1 LRRRGKRMNLEPEDK
16 AGQISDKH
24 RLAAIVFAD
33 IVGST
38 ATMERDEKLALQ
50 NLQRMREAAYPLVEK
65 HEGKLIKELGD
76 GFLAVFNSA
85 IKATT
90 CSLDIQ
96 KGLKDEKDP
105 KLRISIH
112 IGDVFLDRGDVFGSG
127 VNIASR
133 MNSHALPGGIA
144 VSADVWRQL
153 QNKGDYSVRSLGAKD
168 LKGVGEPLEVFE
180 LLESAQALKIGVS
193 FLQRLKRSRIPHY
206 LIPYALG
213 VWMIVQSTNWLANRY
228 LLSPHLTNFIF
239 TLLVTLIPT
248 AFLLGYVRGH
258 PGMKAKRYKKVGIP
272 LNLAL
277 SGFLLFGL
285 FRDKDLGSI
294 MANVTLVNEQ
304 GQTLQRT
311 IPKGEFRKRITFFL
325 FENETGDTSLNWLQ
339 YGIPDLLANDLSQ
352 DLLFTVSDVYLL
364 SDYLKRNYGLTEIV
378 KLPMGLRCKIA
389 NARHDD
395 YFVLGSFVNQ
405 GKTYTIKTSLFK
417 TSNGKLL
424 GEGSYKCDDIFKGAD
439 QITQQMKSDLKIPT
453 SLLEE
458 TKDLPVADIFTN
470 SFKAFRYYTEAQ
482 IKDSDKDWDGAI
494 HSFEEAVKED
504 TTFATGYYLL
514 SYLYNAQLQDFDK
527 SKRARQQSVKYIYRM
542 DEQTQMW
549 VKYDDASDDSTK
561 QLALLKM
568 WVELYP
574 DNTEIRSNLALTY
587 ACKGEIDKAV
597 AEYEK
602 ILKIEPDNY
611 YILFTIGQTY
621 DFYGDK
627 PNPDKAI
634 KYYKKYSEHY
644 PEKIT
649 PLLRIARA
657 YGDNEKAMQYY
668 KKALLI
674 KPDDPDALVGLASF
688 DLRSGSFKNAKALYF
703 KALSNSKT
711 AMDSVHCYYALRDIF
726 RMQGQPDSVLKY
738 HILQQ
743 EAEKGVLYGYGHQ
756 ILTMKDLAPYIR
768 AGRKDEALKIIE
780 AIKPKVN
787 PEDEAEVHL
796 AYLHIYEESGD
807 LINAER
813 EYAIADSLVRGNPS
827 HSRYDMLSCE
837 LLIDHFLILELRGS
851 YQEAIDFYQKNK
863 PLINGRSRRS
873 VFGGHDPFK
882 DTYYLGRCYG
892 GIKNYKE
899 AEKHFSEV
907 LKIAPY
913 FTETHYELALVYADM
928 GKKGKAIEHLNKALT
943 VWAEADTDYG
953 PAKKARE
960 KLAELQSKP

>member
-1 LRRRGKRMNLEPEDK
+1 MNQDPEDRT
-16 AGQISDKH
+16 GPPGDSH

-38 ATMERDEKLALQ
+38 ATMEQDEKLALK
-50 NLQRMREAAYPLVEK
+50 NLARMREVAYPQVEA
-65 HEGKLIKELGD
+65 HAGKIIKELGD

-96 KGLKDEKDP
+96 KELKEENDP

-112 IGDVFLDRGDVFGSG
+112 IGDVVVEKGDVFGSG

-133 MNSHALPGGIA
+133 LNSQAPPGSIA
-144 VSADVWRQL
+144 VSGDVWRQL
-153 QNKGDYSVRSLGAKD
+153 QNKGDYAVRSLGFKEM
-168 LKGVGEPLEVFE
+168 KGVGEPFEVFE
-180 LLESAQALKIGVS
+180 LLESAQAAGKRAPFVQG
-193 FLQRLKRSRIPHY
+193 LKRSRIPHFLVSY
-206 LIPYALG
+206 LVGSWTFVYFTTWF
-213 VWMIVQSTNWLANRY
+213 VNRY
-228 LLSPHLTNFIF
+228 LLSPHIIDFIF
-239 TLLVTLIPT
+239 TALATLAPT
-248 AFLLGYVRGH
+248 AVLVGYARTQ
-258 PGMKAKRYKKVGIP
+258 PGAKAGRFKKLGIP

-304 GQTLQRT
+304 GQTIQRT

-325 FENETGDTSLNWLQ
+325 FENETGDTALNWLQ
-339 YGIPDLLANDLSQ
+339 YGIPDLLTTDLSQ
-352 DLLFTVSDVYLL
+352 DLLITVSDVYLL

-405 GKTYTIKTSLFK
+405 GKNYEIKTSMYK

-424 GEGSYKCDDIFKGAD
+424 GEGSFKCDDVFKGGD
-439 QITQQMKSDLKIPT
+439 QITQRMKSDLKIPT
-453 SLLEE
+453 SHLEE

-482 IKDSDKDWDGAI
+482 IKDSNKDWDGAI

-504 TTFATGYYLL
+504 TTFATSYYLL

-527 SKRARQQSVKYIYRM
+527 NKWALQQSVKYIYRLP
-542 DEQTQMW
+542 EQTQMW
-549 VKYDDASDDSTK
+549 VKYDNASDDSTK
-561 QLALLKM
+561 QFTLLKM

-597 AEYEK
+597 AEYER

-611 YILFTIGQTY
+611 DILFTIGQTY
-621 DFYGDK
+621 DYYGNK
-627 PNPDKAI
+627 PYPEKAI

-657 YGDNEKAMQYY
+657 YGDNEKAKQYY
-668 KKALLI
+668 QKALLI
-674 KPDDPDALVGLASF
+674 KPDDPDALRGLAF
-688 DLRSGSFKNAKALYF
+688 IDLTSGKFKNAKELYF
-703 KALSNSKT
+703 KALFNSVT
-711 AMDSVHCYYALRDIF
+711 AMESLNCYYGLRNIF
-726 RMQGQPDSVLKY
+726 QMQGQADSALKY
-738 HILQQ
+738 HQLKQ
-743 EAEKGVLYGYGHQ
+743 ESEKGVLYGYGCH
-756 ILTMKDLAPYIR
+756 IVKMKDLAPYIH
-768 AGRKDEALKIIE
+768 AGKKEEAFQIIE
-780 AIKPKVN
+780 TIKPEIK
-787 PEDEAEVHL
+787 PEDEMELHL
-796 AYLHIYEESGD
+796 AYFNLYEASGD

-813 EYAIADSLVRGNPS
+813 EYYIADSLVRGNPD
-827 HSRYDMLSCE
+827 HEQYDYFHCE
-837 LLIDHFLILELRGS
+837 LLIDYFLILALKGS
-851 YQEAIDFYQKNK
+851 YREAIEFYQKNK
-863 PLINGRSRRS
+863 SQITGRLRRQI
-873 VFGGHDPFK
+873 FGHDSFK
-882 DTYYLGRCYG
+882 DEYYLGKCYI
-892 GIKNYKE
+892 GIMDYKE
-899 AEKHFSEV
+899 AEKNLSRT
-907 LKIAPY
+907 LKNAPY
-913 FTETHYELALVYADM
+913 CTEAYYELALAYADM
-928 GKKGKAIEHLNKALT
+928 DKKDKAIKHLNTALY
-943 VWAEADTDYG
+943 VWAEADTDYV

-960 KLAELQSKP
+960 KLAELQGNRK